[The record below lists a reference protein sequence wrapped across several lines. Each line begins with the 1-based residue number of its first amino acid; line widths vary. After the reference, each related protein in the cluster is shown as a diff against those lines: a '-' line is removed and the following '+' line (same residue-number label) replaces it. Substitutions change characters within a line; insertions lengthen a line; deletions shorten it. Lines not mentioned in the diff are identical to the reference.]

1 MSDIKLLVN
10 HKNIP
15 LKEIIGTL
23 LSNITIG
30 FVSALRGVPEDIKT
44 VKLEI
49 NLID

>member
-10 HKNIP
+10 DKDIP

-23 LSNITIG
+23 LSNITVG

-44 VKLEI
+44 VKVKIEL
-49 NLID
+49 